1 MFNGEPKRFPKQ
13 IQKLY
18 SIVRRMTVALYLSHA
33 RRLLSNALISS
44 ARPSQYAAS
53 SIGCLRVG
61 EIGSAGDG
69 LLVIAGPRTEN

>member
-33 RRLLSNALISS
+33 RRLLSNAPLELCYV
-44 ARPSQYAAS
+44 A
-53 SIGCLRVG
+53 VG
-61 EIGSAGDG
+61 LS
-69 LLVIAGPRTEN
+69 